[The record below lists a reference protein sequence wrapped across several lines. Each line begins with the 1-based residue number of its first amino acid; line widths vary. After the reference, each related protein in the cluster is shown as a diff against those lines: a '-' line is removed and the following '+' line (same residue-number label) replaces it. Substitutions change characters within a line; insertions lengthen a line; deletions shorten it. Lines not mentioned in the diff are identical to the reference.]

1 MIPDTS
7 MVVQPSSDTLIVDVD
22 GVLLNWWASFNQ
34 WIIDNNFATTKVLLP
49 NADYAFE
56 GAIKENFRSQRDD
69 LIRVF
74 NQTYHVSKLK
84 PIPGAIQA
92 LKRFRE
98 QGWTIKAVTSFSSDF
113 ESQKLREKN
122 LLDAFGPIFQEIYCV
137 PLYESKMAFLGMQPL
152 DSVYVE
158 DLPSHLNT
166 ALDVGYDPDN
176 LYLIPR
182 AFNEGNVDFQRLSW
196 PAIIESVFGEY

>member
-1 MIPDTS
+1 
-7 MVVQPSSDTLIVDVD
+7 MVVPTSSDTLIVDVD

-34 WIIDNNFATTKVLLP
+34 WIIDNNFATTNILLP

-74 NQTYHVSKLK
+74 NQTFHVSKLK
-84 PIPGAIQA
+84 PIPGAIKA

-98 QGWTIKAVTSFSSDF
+98 EGWTIKAVTSFSGDF

-122 LLDAFGPIFQEIYCV
+122 LLDVYGPIFQEIYCV
-137 PLYESKMAFLGMQPL
+137 PLYESKEAFLYKQPF
-152 DSVYVE
+152 DSIYVE
-158 DLPSHLNT
+158 DLPGHLNT
-166 ALDVGYDPDN
+166 ALVLGYDPQN

-182 AFNEGNVDFQRLSW
+182 AFNEGNTDFQRLSW
-196 PAIIESVFGEY
+196 PAITESVFGEY